1 MSKTAVVINP
11 WVTDFKL
18 YDEWMHPIGLYFL
31 ISLLKFNGWDVHY
44 INCLERGENSKPKRY
59 STGDFPS
66 KVIPRPQ
73 LYKNIYR
80 KYKQYGISEELF
92 INKLQNVLKPDVIF
106 VGSSMTYWIE
116 GLVSTVNKAKEI
128 FPAVPIIIGG
138 TSVTLIPEIIKRKLP
153 DVEIFSGPLSESFVE
168 FINQKKIPGKLSLN
182 KWEPTLVDAFQMM
195 AHHHHG
201 PVFTSFGCPFH
212 CSYCASPY
220 LNNTFQTRPQ
230 NTIINEM
237 NYLINKSGVTDFAFY
252 DDALLYQPEKN
263 FMPLAEKISRL
274 NNNIR
279 MHTPNGLHIRWI
291 DKRILDAMKKC
302 GFVTLRFGYESGD
315 IKYQKETSAKI
326 SREQLAQKINLIKS
340 AGFKSKD
347 IGIYTMGG
355 LPNQKVEDLIEE
367 LSFVSSLEVKVKPV
381 FLSPVPHTPLF
392 EYYTENFPQ
401 LRHNPL
407 FHNDLFFITQLPGWD
422 YSVLEEIKSKAREFN
437 KDNYFFSIIHLQID
451 NRSNTRHTL
460 WLMVQYERIF
470 FKKRQL

>member
-1 MSKTAVVINP
+1 MLKTALIINP

-31 ISLLKFNGWDVHY
+31 ISLLKFNDWDVHY

-73 LYKNIYR
+73 LYKDINR
-80 KYKQYGISEELF
+80 RYKQYGISEDLF
-92 INKLQNVLKPDVIF
+92 IKKLQSVSKPDVIF

-116 GLVSTVNKAKEI
+116 GLVNTVNITKKI
-128 FPAVPIIIGG
+128 YPDILTIIGG
-138 TSVTLIPEIIKRKLP
+138 TSATLIPEIIKRRLP
-153 DVEIFSGPLSESFVE
+153 DVEIFSGMLSESLIE
-168 FINQKKIPGKLSLN
+168 LINQKEIGCMLSLI
-182 KWEPTLVDAFQMM
+182 KWEPTLVDAFQLMER
-195 AHHHHG
+195 HHHG
-201 PVFTSFGCPFH
+201 PMFTSFGCPLR
-212 CSYCASPY
+212 CAYCASPY

-237 NYLINKSGVTDFAFY
+237 NYLIDQSGVTDFAFY
-252 DDALLYQPEKN
+252 DDALLYKPEKN
-263 FMPLAEKISRL
+263 FLPLAEKISRF

-291 DKRILDAMKKC
+291 DKSILEAMKKC

-326 SREQLAQKINLIKS
+326 SREQLAQKITLIKS
-340 AGFKSKD
+340 VGFKPKD
-347 IGIYTMGG
+347 IGIYIMGG
-355 LPNQKVEDLIEE
+355 FPGQKVGDLLEE
-367 LSFVSSLEVKVKPV
+367 LSFIASLNVKVKPV

-392 EYYTENFPQ
+392 EYYVKAFPQ

-407 FHNDLFFITQLPGWD
+407 FHNDLFFITQLPGWS
-422 YSVLEEIKSKAREFN
+422 YSALGEIKSKTRELNSF
-437 KDNYFFSIIHLQID
+437 YQ
-451 NRSNTRHTL
+451 
-460 WLMVQYERIF
+460 
-470 FKKRQL
+470 